1 MTCPVCGR
9 RVRALAISA
18 VKAHRITPS
27 AATRIYI
34 DSLKEYDMP
43 HLTLIISPTFGDI
56 GEDQEEWEVIPVPTE
71 VPAEVPAPS
80 EPVPA

>member
-9 RVRALAISA
+9 RVRVLAISA
-18 VKAHRITPS
+18 VKAHRITPDTLARIY
-27 AATRIYI
+27 AAT
-34 DSLKEYDMP
+34 LKENDMR
-43 HLTLIISPTFGDI
+43 HLTLIINPTAGDI

-71 VPAEVPAPS
+71 VPTEVPTPS